1 MTLQWCVSQA
11 GHVGWWSPNAHEDPN
26 EWDGQCHIN
35 WRFFRWPYGSLST
48 NGLPQTL
55 IVFPCFSPLKPP
67 FWMDNPLLK
76 CQDRCSSRCH
86 SPKPSR
92 HGNGKNTRRSG
103 GWQISWW
110 WVMMN
115 KLLWGLQKHGIYV
128 CVYIYI
134 YTSSIPCQVRFARRW
149 HEKELSRQKNRLY
162 LYLYIFTPFICI
174 YTLYYIHSQLNKTT
188 NFARNLGTLL
198 DWIVLFGC
206 RFQILQLY
214 NCFMVSLK
222 GNKSTAPNQEHRWL
236 VGGCRTD

>member
-1 MTLQWCVSQA
+1 MGNVTSI
-11 GHVGWWSPNAHEDPN
+11 GY
-26 EWDGQCHIN
+26 
-35 WRFFRWPYGSLST
+35 FFRWPYGSLST

-55 IVFPCFSPLKPP
+55 IVFPCFSPLKPQ

-134 YTSSIPCQVRFARRW
+134 IYTY
-149 HEKELSRQKNRLY
+149 RLY
-162 LYLYIFTPFICI
+162 LIRWGLQDAGTRKNSAAKKNCLYLYMCIYVFTPFICI
-174 YTLYYIHSQLNKTT
+174 YIIHSQLKKNT
-188 NFARNLGTLL
+188 NFARNLGKLL
-198 DWIVLFGC
+198 DWIVLLDADSRSCSCTTASWFPSRGTS
-206 RFQILQLY
+206 RRRPIR
-214 NCFMVSLK
+214 
-222 GNKSTAPNQEHRWL
+222 STVDWSGL
-236 VGGCRTD
+236 